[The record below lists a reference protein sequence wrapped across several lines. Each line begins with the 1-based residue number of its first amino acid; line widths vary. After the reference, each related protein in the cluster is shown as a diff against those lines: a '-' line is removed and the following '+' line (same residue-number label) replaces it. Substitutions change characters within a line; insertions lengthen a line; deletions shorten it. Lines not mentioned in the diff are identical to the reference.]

1 MKTLQAKDCGGRIWL
16 RSDWILGWVLAFGFS
31 GCASVPSEQIAT
43 PVAATPSVEAEKQ
56 PGVEQAQ
63 LADLKS
69 QVAGLQE
76 KVVQQQA
83 TIAQQ
88 SGVIEE
94 QTLALAQLREISR
107 MLSNSLRPAAGVR
120 DSDVAEAIMK
130 NLRRLDQG
138 LERYCRAQGVAE
150 ATIADLFYSNSVE
163 VPFNLVEGES
173 YAELRLSVAEPE
185 WTVKTPSGITVTLKR
200 EVKDPASFVKA
211 PAGPA
216 VWKMVAPPVE
226 TVGFTLEIKYLKS
239 GRWSRLN
246 EGGPSG
252 EAITIINDFLP
263 YKLVV
268 TAAKPYAES
277 GTKVTIETW
286 ELIETGETE
295 FVNRVT
301 LTIVR
306 GEQPSFEVAGRKAE
320 PIRVTVANFGR
331 VVSTQERVRSEPP
344 KP

>member
-1 MKTLQAKDCGGRIWL
+1 M
-16 RSDWILGWVLAFGFS
+16 
-31 GCASVPSEQIAT
+31 
-43 PVAATPSVEAEKQ
+43 PVAATPSVESVKQ
-56 PGVEQAQ
+56 QGVDQAQ

-76 KVVQQQA
+76 QVLQQQA

-88 SGVIEE
+88 TGVIAQ
-94 QTLALAQLREISR
+94 QTVAIAQLREISR
-107 MLSNSLRPAAGVR
+107 VLSNSLRPAAGVR

-130 NLRRLDQG
+130 NLRRLDAG
-138 LERYCRAQGVAE
+138 LERYCRERGVAE
-150 ATIADLFYSNSVE
+150 ATISDLFYSQSVE
-163 VPFNLVEGES
+163 GPFNLVEGES
-173 YAELRLSVAEPE
+173 YAELRLSVTEPE

-200 EVKDPASFVKA
+200 EVRDPASFVKTPTA
-211 PAGPA
+211 PA

-226 TVGFTLEIKYLKS
+226 EVLFTLEIEYLKS
-239 GRWSRLN
+239 GRWSRIN

-252 EAITIINDFLP
+252 EAITVISDFLP
-263 YKLVV
+263 YKLLV

-286 ELIETGETE
+286 ELMKSAEPE
-295 FVNRVT
+295 FINRVT
-301 LTIVR
+301 LQIAR
-306 GEQPSFEVAGRKAE
+306 GEKPTFEVSGREAE
-320 PIRVTVANFGR
+320 PIKVTVANFGR